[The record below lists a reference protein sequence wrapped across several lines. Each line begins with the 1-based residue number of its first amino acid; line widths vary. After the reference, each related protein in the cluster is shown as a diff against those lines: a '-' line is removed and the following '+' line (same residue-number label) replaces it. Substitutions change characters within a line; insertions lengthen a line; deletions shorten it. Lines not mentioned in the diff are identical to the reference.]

1 MNGEILNLSAIHNGG
16 KPELNVGIR
25 GNSFTIKLSEDK
37 TSLQFVD
44 VNGNKLKLDGELLLQ
59 ALGLIYL
66 STSIPS
72 SDDYLPVF
80 NGNDKI
86 AKSNLTLT
94 ELMSQLNKINNK
106 ADKAI
111 TLDGYGIKNAYT
123 KTQIDNMLVSI
134 MKYKG
139 TYASFEL
146 LTSDVADGTITPTVG
161 DVYNITN
168 AGGTDASGIEINAG
182 DNVVYN
188 GTGWDNFGGAFDAS
202 ELASKTEVTT
212 EISQAISNLSAEV
225 AQTYLKI
232 ADMYSKSQLYTKD
245 EVYNKAEINGKLS
258 NMYSKSQ
265 VYTKD
270 EVYNKSE
277 VDGKLT
283 GALHY
288 KGTYATFSALTTA
301 VSSGTIT
308 PSIGDVYNITNAGGT
323 DSHGT
328 EIKAGDNVIYNGTG
342 WDCSSGTIDLS
353 GYATSSS
360 LNSATS
366 ELETS
371 IQEVSSDL
379 STLSSTVSGHT
390 STISSMQ
397 TSLNNKA
404 TKSTTLSGYGITNA
418 YTKTEVDSKDTTI
431 KNSIPKVTVSTTPPT
446 SSSSGKTGDI
456 WIVYEA

>member
-59 ALGLIYL
+59 ALDLIYL

-80 NGNDKI
+80 NGDDKI
-86 AKSNLTLT
+86 AKSTLTLT

-161 DVYNITN
+161 DVYNITA

-202 ELASKTEVTT
+202 ELASKTEVTA

-245 EVYNKAEINGKLS
+245 EVYNKNEI
-258 NMYSKSQ
+258 
-265 VYTKD
+265 
-270 EVYNKSE
+270 
-277 VDGKLT
+277 DGKLT

-308 PSIGDVYNITNAGGT
+308 PATGDVYNITNAGGT

-360 LNSATS
+360 VNSATGA
-366 ELETS
+366 LETE
-371 IQEVSSDL
+371 IQEVSTDL
-379 STLSSTVSGHT
+379 SSLSSTVSGHT
-390 STISSMQ
+390 NTISSMQ

-456 WIVYEA
+456 WIVYEE

>member
-44 VNGNKLKLDGELLLQ
+44 VNGNKLKLDGDLLLQ

-72 SDDYLPVF
+72 SNDYLPVF
-80 NGNDKI
+80 NGDDKI
-86 AKSNLTLT
+86 AKSTLTLT
-94 ELMSQLNKINNK
+94 ELMAQLNKINNK

-161 DVYNITN
+161 DVYNITA

-245 EVYNKAEINGKLS
+245 EVYNKSEI
-258 NMYSKSQ
+258 
-265 VYTKD
+265 
-270 EVYNKSE
+270 
-277 VDGKLT
+277 DGKLT

-308 PSIGDVYNITNAGGT
+308 PAIGDVYNITNAGGT

-360 LNSATS
+360 VNSATGA
-366 ELETS
+366 LETE
-371 IQEVSSDL
+371 IQEVSTDL
-379 STLSSTVSGHT
+379 SSLSSTVSGHT
-390 STISSMQ
+390 NTISSMQ

>member
-80 NGNDKI
+80 NGDDKI
-86 AKSNLTLT
+86 AKSTLTLT
-94 ELMSQLNKINNK
+94 ELMAQLNKITNK

-146 LTSDVADGTITPTVG
+146 LTNDVADGTITPTVG
-161 DVYNITN
+161 DVYNITT

-202 ELASKTEVTT
+202 ELASKTEVTA
-212 EISQAISNLSAEV
+212 EISDAISNLSAEV

-232 ADMYSKSQLYTKD
+232 ADMYSKSQLYPTD
-245 EVYNKAEINGKLS
+245 ECC
-258 NMYSKSQ
+258 
-265 VYTKD
+265 
-270 EVYNKSE
+270 NKSE
-277 VDGKLT
+277 IDGKLT

-308 PSIGDVYNITNAGGT
+308 PATGDVYNITNAGGT

-360 LNSATS
+360 VNSATGA
-366 ELETS
+366 LETE

-379 STLSSTVSGHT
+379 SSLSSTVSGHT
-390 STISSMQ
+390 NTISSMQ

-456 WIVYEA
+456 WIVYEN

>member
-37 TSLQFVD
+37 TSLQFID

-86 AKSNLTLT
+86 AKSTLTLT
-94 ELMSQLNKINNK
+94 ELMAQLNKINNK

-139 TYASFEL
+139 TYASFES

-161 DVYNITN
+161 DVYNITA

-202 ELASKTEVTT
+202 ELASKTEVTA
-212 EISQAISNLSAEV
+212 EISDAISNLSAEV

-245 EVYNKAEINGKLS
+245 EVYNKSEI
-258 NMYSKSQ
+258 
-265 VYTKD
+265 
-270 EVYNKSE
+270 
-277 VDGKLT
+277 DGKLT

-308 PSIGDVYNITNAGGT
+308 PAIGDVYNITNAGGT

-360 LNSATS
+360 VNSATGA
-366 ELETS
+366 LETE
-371 IQEVSSDL
+371 IQEVSTDL
-379 STLSSTVSGHT
+379 SSLSSTVSGHT
-390 STISSMQ
+390 NTISSMQ

-456 WIVYEA
+456 WIVYEE

>member
-1 MNGEILNLSAIHNGG
+1 MNGEILNLSAIHNSG

-25 GNSFTIKLSEDK
+25 GNNFTIKLSEDK

-44 VNGNKLKLDGELLLQ
+44 VTGNKLKLVGDLLLQ

-86 AKSNLTLT
+86 AKSTLTLT
-94 ELMSQLNKINNK
+94 ELMAQLNKINNK

-139 TYASFEL
+139 TYTSFEL
-146 LTSDVADGTITPTVG
+146 LTSDVSDGTITPTVG

-202 ELASKTEVTT
+202 ELASKTEVTA
-212 EISQAISNLSAEV
+212 EISDAISNLSAEV

-232 ADMYSKSQLYTKD
+232 ADMYSKSQ
-245 EVYNKAEINGKLS
+245 VYS
-258 NMYSKSQ
+258 
-265 VYTKD
+265 KD

-277 VDGKLT
+277 IDGKLT

-288 KGTYATFSALTTA
+288 KSTYATFSALTTA

-308 PSIGDVYNITNAGGT
+308 PAIGDVYNITNAGGI

-360 LNSATS
+360 VNDAISVLDTD
-366 ELETS
+366 
-371 IQEVSSDL
+371 IREVSSDL
-379 STLSSTVSGHT
+379 LSLSSTVSGHT

-404 TKSTTLSGYGITNA
+404 NKSTTLNGYGITNA
-418 YTKTEVDSKDTTI
+418 YTKTEVDSKDTAI

-456 WIVYEA
+456 WIVYEE

>member
-37 TSLQFVD
+37 TSLQFID

-72 SDDYLPVF
+72 SNDYLPVF
-80 NGNDKI
+80 NGDDKI
-86 AKSNLTLT
+86 AKSTLTLT
-94 ELMSQLNKINNK
+94 ELMAQLNKINNK

-168 AGGTDASGIEINAG
+168 AGGIDASGIEINAG

-202 ELASKTEVTT
+202 ELASKTEVTA

-245 EVYNKAEINGKLS
+245 EVYNKSEI
-258 NMYSKSQ
+258 
-265 VYTKD
+265 
-270 EVYNKSE
+270 
-277 VDGKLT
+277 DGKLT

-308 PSIGDVYNITNAGGT
+308 PATGDVYNITNAGGT

-360 LNSATS
+360 VNSATGA
-366 ELETS
+366 LETE
-371 IQEVSSDL
+371 IQEVSTDL
-379 STLSSTVSGHT
+379 SSLSSTVSGHT
-390 STISSMQ
+390 NTISSMQ

-431 KNSIPKVTVSTTPPT
+431 QNSIPKVTVSTTPPT

-456 WIVYEA
+456 WIVYEE

>member
-25 GNSFTIKLSEDK
+25 RNSFTIKLSEDK

-44 VNGNKLKLDGELLLQ
+44 VNGNKLKLDGDLLLQ

-80 NGNDKI
+80 NGDDKI
-86 AKSNLTLT
+86 AKSTLTLT
-94 ELMSQLNKINNK
+94 ELMAQLNKINNK

-139 TYASFEL
+139 TYTSFEL
-146 LTSDVADGTITPTVG
+146 LTSDVSDGTITPTVG

-202 ELASKTEVTT
+202 ELASKTEVTA
-212 EISQAISNLSAEV
+212 EISAAISNLSAEV

-245 EVYNKAEINGKLS
+245 EVYNKAE
-258 NMYSKSQ
+258 
-265 VYTKD
+265 
-270 EVYNKSE
+270 

-288 KGTYATFSALTTA
+288 KDTYATFSALTTA

-308 PSIGDVYNITNAGGT
+308 PTIGDVYNITNAGGI

-360 LNSATS
+360 VNDAISVLDTD
-366 ELETS
+366 
-371 IQEVSSDL
+371 IREVSSDL
-379 STLSSTVSGHT
+379 SSLSSTVSGHT

-404 TKSTTLSGYGITNA
+404 NKSTTLSGYGITNA
-418 YTKTEVDSKDTTI
+418 YTKTEVDSKDTAI

-456 WIVYEA
+456 WIVYEE

>member
-25 GNSFTIKLSEDK
+25 GNSFAIKLSEDK
-37 TSLQFVD
+37 TSLQFID

-80 NGNDKI
+80 NGDDKI
-86 AKSNLTLT
+86 AKSTLTLT
-94 ELMSQLNKINNK
+94 ELMAQLNKINNK

-146 LTSDVADGTITPTVG
+146 LTSDVSDGTITPTVG
-161 DVYNITN
+161 DVYNITA

-202 ELASKTEVTT
+202 ELASKTEVTA
-212 EISQAISNLSAEV
+212 EISAAISNLSAEV

-232 ADMYSKSQLYTKD
+232 ADMYSKSQL
-245 EVYNKAEINGKLS
+245 
-258 NMYSKSQ
+258 
-265 VYTKD
+265 YTKD

-308 PSIGDVYNITNAGGT
+308 PSIGDVYNITNAGDT

-456 WIVYEA
+456 WIVYEN

>member
-16 KPELNVGIR
+16 NPELNVGIR

-44 VNGNKLKLDGELLLQ
+44 VNGNKLKLDGDLLLH

-80 NGNDKI
+80 NGDDKI
-86 AKSNLTLT
+86 AKSTLTLT
-94 ELMSQLNKINNK
+94 ELMAQLNKINNK

-139 TYASFEL
+139 TYTSFEL
-146 LTSDVADGTITPTVG
+146 LTSDVSDGTITPTVG

-168 AGGTDASGIEINAG
+168 AGGTDSSGIEINAG

-202 ELASKTEVTT
+202 ELASKTEVTA
-212 EISQAISNLSAEV
+212 EISQAISNLSEEV

-245 EVYNKAEINGKLS
+245 EVYNKAE
-258 NMYSKSQ
+258 
-265 VYTKD
+265 
-270 EVYNKSE
+270 

-288 KGTYATFSALTTA
+288 KDTYATFSALTTA

-308 PSIGDVYNITNAGGT
+308 PTIGDVYNITNAGGI

-360 LNSATS
+360 VNSAIS
-366 ELETS
+366 VLDS
-371 IQEVSSDL
+371 DIRKVSSDL
-379 STLSSTVSGHT
+379 SSLSSTVSGHT

-404 TKSTTLSGYGITNA
+404 NKSTTLSGYGITNA

-456 WIVYEA
+456 WIVYEE

>member
-80 NGNDKI
+80 NGDDKI
-86 AKSNLTLT
+86 AKSTLTLT
-94 ELMSQLNKINNK
+94 ELMAQLNKITNK

-146 LTSDVADGTITPTVG
+146 LTNDVADGTITPTVG
-161 DVYNITN
+161 DVYNITT

-202 ELASKTEVTT
+202 ELASKTEVTA
-212 EISQAISNLSAEV
+212 EISDAISNLSAEV

-245 EVYNKAEINGKLS
+245 EVYNKSEI
-258 NMYSKSQ
+258 
-265 VYTKD
+265 
-270 EVYNKSE
+270 
-277 VDGKLT
+277 DGKLT

-308 PSIGDVYNITNAGGT
+308 PATGDVYNITNAGGT

-360 LNSATS
+360 VNSATGA
-366 ELETS
+366 LETE

-379 STLSSTVSGHT
+379 SSLSSTVSGHT
-390 STISSMQ
+390 NTISSMQ

-456 WIVYEA
+456 WIVYEN

>member
-37 TSLQFVD
+37 TSLQFID
-44 VNGNKLKLDGELLLQ
+44 MNGNKLKLDGDLLLQ

-80 NGNDKI
+80 NGDDKI
-86 AKSNLTLT
+86 AKSTLTLT
-94 ELMSQLNKINNK
+94 ELMTQLNKINNK

-146 LTSDVADGTITPTVG
+146 LTGDMSDGTITPTVG
-161 DVYNITN
+161 DVYNITT
-168 AGGTDASGIEINAG
+168 AGGTDATGIEINAG

-202 ELASKTEVTT
+202 ELASKTEVTA
-212 EISQAISNLSAEV
+212 EISEAISNLSAQV

-245 EVYNKAEINGKLS
+245 EVYNKSEI
-258 NMYSKSQ
+258 
-265 VYTKD
+265 
-270 EVYNKSE
+270 
-277 VDGKLT
+277 DGKLT

-288 KGTYATFSALTTA
+288 KGTYASFSALTSA

-308 PSIGDVYNITNAGGT
+308 PATGDVYNITNAGGT

-353 GYATSSS
+353 GYATTSSV
-360 LNSATS
+360 NNATS
-366 ELETS
+366 ALETE
-371 IQEVSSDL
+371 IQEVSTDL
-379 STLSSTVSGHT
+379 SSLSSTVSGHT
-390 STISSMQ
+390 NTISSMQ

>member
-1 MNGEILNLSAIHNGG
+1 MNGENLNLSAIHNGG

-37 TSLQFVD
+37 TSLQFID
-44 VNGNKLKLDGELLLQ
+44 VNGNKLKLDGDLLLQ

-80 NGNDKI
+80 NGDDKI
-86 AKSNLTLT
+86 AKSTLTLT
-94 ELMSQLNKINNK
+94 ELMAQLNKINNK

-146 LTSDVADGTITPTVG
+146 LTGDVADGTITPTVG

-202 ELASKTEVTT
+202 ELASKTEVTA
-212 EISQAISNLSAEV
+212 EISDAISNLSAEV

-245 EVYNKAEINGKLS
+245 EVYNKSEI
-258 NMYSKSQ
+258 
-265 VYTKD
+265 
-270 EVYNKSE
+270 
-277 VDGKLT
+277 DGKLT

-308 PSIGDVYNITNAGGT
+308 PAIGDVYNITNAGGT

-360 LNSATS
+360 VNSATGA
-366 ELETS
+366 LETE
-371 IQEVSSDL
+371 IQEVSTDL
-379 STLSSTVSGHT
+379 SSLSSTVSGHT
-390 STISSMQ
+390 NTISSMQ

-418 YTKTEVDSKDTTI
+418 YTKTEVDSKDTAIT
-431 KNSIPKVTVSTTPPT
+431 NSIPKVTVSTTPPT

-456 WIVYEA
+456 WIVYEE

>member
-44 VNGNKLKLDGELLLQ
+44 VNGNKLKLDGDLLLQ

-80 NGNDKI
+80 NGDDKI
-86 AKSNLTLT
+86 AKSTLTLT
-94 ELMSQLNKINNK
+94 ELMAQLNKINNK

-146 LTSDVADGTITPTVG
+146 LTGDVSDGTITPTVG

-202 ELASKTEVTT
+202 ELASKTEVTA
-212 EISQAISNLSAEV
+212 EISAAISNLSAEV

-245 EVYNKAEINGKLS
+245 EVYNKSEI
-258 NMYSKSQ
+258 
-265 VYTKD
+265 
-270 EVYNKSE
+270 
-277 VDGKLT
+277 DGKLT

-308 PSIGDVYNITNAGGT
+308 PITGDVYNITNAGGT

-328 EIKAGDNVIYNGTG
+328 VIKAGDNVIYSGTG

-353 GYATSSS
+353 EYATTSSV
-360 LNSATS
+360 NNATS
-366 ELETS
+366 ALETD
-371 IQEVSSDL
+371 IQEVSTDL
-379 STLSSTVSGHT
+379 SSLSSTVSGHT
-390 STISSMQ
+390 NTISSMQ
-397 TSLNNKA
+397 TSLNSKA

-418 YTKTEVDSKDTTI
+418 YTKTEVDNKDTTI
-431 KNSIPKVTVSTTPPT
+431 QNSIPKVTVSTNPPT

-456 WIVYEA
+456 WIVYEQ

>member
-1 MNGEILNLSAIHNGG
+1 MNGENLNLSAIHNGG

-37 TSLQFVD
+37 TSLQFID
-44 VNGNKLKLDGELLLQ
+44 VNGNKLKLDGDLLLQ

-80 NGNDKI
+80 NGDDKI
-86 AKSNLTLT
+86 AKSTLTLT
-94 ELMSQLNKINNK
+94 ELMAQLNKINNK

-146 LTSDVADGTITPTVG
+146 LTGDVADGTITPTVG

-202 ELASKTEVTT
+202 ELASKTEVTA
-212 EISQAISNLSAEV
+212 EISDAISNLSAEV

-245 EVYNKAEINGKLS
+245 EVYNKSEI
-258 NMYSKSQ
+258 
-265 VYTKD
+265 
-270 EVYNKSE
+270 
-277 VDGKLT
+277 DGKLT

-308 PSIGDVYNITNAGGT
+308 PAIGDVYNITNAGGT

-353 GYATSSS
+353 GYATTSSV
-360 LNSATS
+360 NSATS
-366 ELETS
+366 ELETD

-379 STLSSTVSGHT
+379 SSLSSTVSGHT
-390 STISSMQ
+390 NTISSMQ

-456 WIVYEA
+456 WIVYEE

>member
-80 NGNDKI
+80 NGDDKI
-86 AKSNLTLT
+86 AKSTLTLT
-94 ELMSQLNKINNK
+94 ELMAQLNKINNK

-139 TYASFEL
+139 TYTSFEL
-146 LTSDVADGTITPTVG
+146 LTSDVSDGTITPIVG

-202 ELASKTEVTT
+202 ELASKTEVTA
-212 EISQAISNLSAEV
+212 EISQAISNLNAEV

-245 EVYNKAEINGKLS
+245 EVYNKAE
-258 NMYSKSQ
+258 
-265 VYTKD
+265 
-270 EVYNKSE
+270 

-288 KGTYATFSALTTA
+288 KDTYATFSALTTA

-308 PSIGDVYNITNAGGT
+308 PSIGDVYNITNAGGI

-353 GYATSSS
+353 EYATSSS
-360 LNSATS
+360 VNSAIS
-366 ELETS
+366 VLDS
-371 IQEVSSDL
+371 DIREVSSDL
-379 STLSSTVSGHT
+379 SSLSSTVSGHT

-404 TKSTTLSGYGITNA
+404 NKSTTLSGYGITNA

-456 WIVYEA
+456 WIVYEE

>member
-25 GNSFTIKLSEDK
+25 GNSFAIKLSEDK
-37 TSLQFVD
+37 TSLQFID
-44 VNGNKLKLDGELLLQ
+44 ANGNKLKLDGELLLQ

-80 NGNDKI
+80 NGDDKI
-86 AKSNLTLT
+86 AKSTLTLT
-94 ELMSQLNKINNK
+94 ELMAQLNKINNK

-139 TYASFEL
+139 TYTSFEL
-146 LTSDVADGTITPTVG
+146 LTSDVSDGTITPTVG
-161 DVYNITN
+161 DVYNITA
-168 AGGTDASGIEINAG
+168 AGGTDESGIEINAG

-202 ELASKTEVTT
+202 ELASKTEVTA

-245 EVYNKAEINGKLS
+245 EVYNKSEI
-258 NMYSKSQ
+258 
-265 VYTKD
+265 
-270 EVYNKSE
+270 
-277 VDGKLT
+277 DGKLT

-308 PSIGDVYNITNAGGT
+308 PATGDVYNITNAGGT

-360 LNSATS
+360 VNSATGA
-366 ELETS
+366 LETE
-371 IQEVSSDL
+371 IQEVSTDL
-379 STLSSTVSGHT
+379 SSLSSTVSGHT
-390 STISSMQ
+390 NTISSMQ

-456 WIVYEA
+456 WIVYEE

>member
-1 MNGEILNLSAIHNGG
+1 
-16 KPELNVGIR
+16 
-25 GNSFTIKLSEDK
+25 
-37 TSLQFVD
+37 
-44 VNGNKLKLDGELLLQ
+44 
-59 ALGLIYL
+59 
-66 STSIPS
+66 
-72 SDDYLPVF
+72 
-80 NGNDKI
+80 
-86 AKSNLTLT
+86 
-94 ELMSQLNKINNK
+94 
-106 ADKAI
+106 
-111 TLDGYGIKNAYT
+111 
-123 KTQIDNMLVSI
+123 MLVSI

-146 LTSDVADGTITPTVG
+146 LTGDVADGTITPTVG
-161 DVYNITN
+161 DVYNITA
-168 AGGTDASGIEINAG
+168 AGGTDATGIEINAG

-202 ELASKTEVTT
+202 ELASKTEVTA
-212 EISQAISNLSAEV
+212 EISEAISNLSAEV

-245 EVYNKAEINGKLS
+245 EVYNKSEI
-258 NMYSKSQ
+258 
-265 VYTKD
+265 
-270 EVYNKSE
+270 
-277 VDGKLT
+277 DGKLT

-308 PSIGDVYNITNAGGT
+308 PTTGDVYNITNAGGT

-360 LNSATS
+360 VNDATS
-366 ELETS
+366 ALETD

-379 STLSSTVSGHT
+379 SSLSSTVSGHT
-390 STISSMQ
+390 NTISSMQ

-418 YTKTEVDSKDTTI
+418 YTKTEVDNKDTTI

-456 WIVYEA
+456 WIVYEQ

>member
-37 TSLQFVD
+37 TSLQFID

-80 NGNDKI
+80 NGDDKI
-86 AKSNLTLT
+86 AKSTLTLT
-94 ELMSQLNKINNK
+94 ELMAQLNKINNK

-146 LTSDVADGTITPTVG
+146 LTGDVADGTITPTVG

-202 ELASKTEVTT
+202 ELASKTEVTA
-212 EISQAISNLSAEV
+212 EISDAISNLSAEV

-245 EVYNKAEINGKLS
+245 EVYNKTEI
-258 NMYSKSQ
+258 
-265 VYTKD
+265 
-270 EVYNKSE
+270 
-277 VDGKLT
+277 DGKLT

-308 PSIGDVYNITNAGGT
+308 PATGDVYNITNAGGT

-360 LNSATS
+360 VNSATGA
-366 ELETS
+366 LETE
-371 IQEVSSDL
+371 IQEVSTDL
-379 STLSSTVSGHT
+379 SSLSSTVSGHT
-390 STISSMQ
+390 NTISSMQ

-456 WIVYEA
+456 WIVYEE

>member
-25 GNSFTIKLSEDK
+25 GYSFTIKLSEDK

-44 VNGNKLKLDGELLLQ
+44 VNGNKLKLDGDLLLQ

-80 NGNDKI
+80 NGDDKI
-86 AKSNLTLT
+86 AKSTLTLT
-94 ELMSQLNKINNK
+94 ELMAQLNKINNK

-202 ELASKTEVTT
+202 ELASKTEVTA
-212 EISQAISNLSAEV
+212 EISDAISNLSAEV

-245 EVYNKAEINGKLS
+245 EVYNKSEI
-258 NMYSKSQ
+258 
-265 VYTKD
+265 
-270 EVYNKSE
+270 
-277 VDGKLT
+277 DGKLT

-308 PSIGDVYNITNAGGT
+308 PATGDVYNITNAGGT

-353 GYATSSS
+353 EYATSSS
-360 LNSATS
+360 VNSAIS
-366 ELETS
+366 VLDS
-371 IQEVSSDL
+371 DIRKVSSDL
-379 STLSSTVSGHT
+379 SSLSSTVSGHT

-456 WIVYEA
+456 WIVYEE

>member
-80 NGNDKI
+80 NGDDKI

-94 ELMSQLNKINNK
+94 ELMAQLNKINNK

-146 LTSDVADGTITPTVG
+146 LTGDVADGTIIPTVG
-161 DVYNITN
+161 DVYNITA

-202 ELASKTEVTT
+202 ELANKTEVTA
-212 EISQAISNLSAEV
+212 EISDAISNLSAEV

-245 EVYNKAEINGKLS
+245 EVYNKSEI
-258 NMYSKSQ
+258 
-265 VYTKD
+265 
-270 EVYNKSE
+270 
-277 VDGKLT
+277 DGKLT

-308 PSIGDVYNITNAGGT
+308 PAIGDVYNITNAGGT

-353 GYATSSS
+353 GYATSSFV
-360 LNSATS
+360 NSATGA
-366 ELETS
+366 LETE
-371 IQEVSSDL
+371 IQGVSTDL
-379 STLSSTVSGHT
+379 SSLSSTVSGHT
-390 STISSMQ
+390 NTISSMQ

>member
-44 VNGNKLKLDGELLLQ
+44 VNGNKLKLDGDLLLQ

-80 NGNDKI
+80 NGDDKI
-86 AKSNLTLT
+86 AKSTLTLT
-94 ELMSQLNKINNK
+94 ELMAQLNKINNK

-146 LTSDVADGTITPTVG
+146 LTGDVADGTITPTVG
-161 DVYNITN
+161 DVYNITT

-202 ELASKTEVTT
+202 ELASKTDVTA
-212 EISQAISNLSAEV
+212 EISDAISNLSAEV

-245 EVYNKAEINGKLS
+245 EVYNKSEI
-258 NMYSKSQ
+258 
-265 VYTKD
+265 
-270 EVYNKSE
+270 
-277 VDGKLT
+277 DGKLT

-308 PSIGDVYNITNAGGT
+308 PATGDVYNITNAGGT

-360 LNSATS
+360 VNSATGA
-366 ELETS
+366 LETE
-371 IQEVSSDL
+371 IQEVSTDL
-379 STLSSTVSGHT
+379 SSLSSTVSGHT
-390 STISSMQ
+390 NTISSMQ

-404 TKSTTLSGYGITNA
+404 TKSTTLSEYGITNA

-431 KNSIPKVTVSTTPPT
+431 QNSIPKVTVSTTPPT

-456 WIVYEA
+456 WIVYEE

>member
-80 NGNDKI
+80 NGDDKI
-86 AKSNLTLT
+86 AKSTLTLT
-94 ELMSQLNKINNK
+94 QLMSQLNKINNK

-139 TYASFEL
+139 TYTSFEL
-146 LTSDVADGTITPTVG
+146 LTGDVSDGTITPTVG

-202 ELASKTEVTT
+202 ELASKTEVTA
-212 EISQAISNLSAEV
+212 EISQAISNLNAEV

-245 EVYNKAEINGKLS
+245 EVYNKAE
-258 NMYSKSQ
+258 
-265 VYTKD
+265 
-270 EVYNKSE
+270 

-288 KGTYATFSALTTA
+288 KDTYATFSALTTA

-308 PSIGDVYNITNAGGT
+308 PAIGDVYNITNAGGI

-360 LNSATS
+360 VNDAISVLDTD
-366 ELETS
+366 
-371 IQEVSSDL
+371 IREVSSDL
-379 STLSSTVSGHT
+379 LSLSSTVSGYT

-404 TKSTTLSGYGITNA
+404 NKSTTLNGYGITNA

-456 WIVYEA
+456 WIVYEE

>member
-72 SDDYLPVF
+72 SDDYLPIF
-80 NGNDKI
+80 NGDDKI
-86 AKSNLTLT
+86 AKSTLTLT
-94 ELMSQLNKINNK
+94 ELMAQLNKINNK

-146 LTSDVADGTITPTVG
+146 LTGDVADGTITPTVG

-202 ELASKTEVTT
+202 ELASKTEVTA
-212 EISQAISNLSAEV
+212 EISDAISNLSAEV

-245 EVYNKAEINGKLS
+245 EVYNKTEI
-258 NMYSKSQ
+258 
-265 VYTKD
+265 
-270 EVYNKSE
+270 
-277 VDGKLT
+277 DGKLT

-308 PSIGDVYNITNAGGT
+308 PATGDVYNITNAGGT

-360 LNSATS
+360 VNSATGA
-366 ELETS
+366 LETE
-371 IQEVSSDL
+371 IQEVSTDL
-379 STLSSTVSGHT
+379 SSLSSTVSGHT
-390 STISSMQ
+390 NTISSMQ

-456 WIVYEA
+456 WIVYEE

>member
-44 VNGNKLKLDGELLLQ
+44 VNGNKLKLDGDLLLQ

-72 SDDYLPVF
+72 SNDYLPVF
-80 NGNDKI
+80 NGDDKI
-86 AKSNLTLT
+86 AKSTLTLT
-94 ELMSQLNKINNK
+94 ELMAQLNKINNK

-146 LTSDVADGTITPTVG
+146 LTSSVADGTITPTVG

-202 ELASKTEVTT
+202 ELASKTEVTA

-245 EVYNKAEINGKLS
+245 EVYNKSEI
-258 NMYSKSQ
+258 
-265 VYTKD
+265 
-270 EVYNKSE
+270 
-277 VDGKLT
+277 DGKLT

-308 PSIGDVYNITNAGGT
+308 PATGDVYNITNAGGT

-360 LNSATS
+360 VNSATGA
-366 ELETS
+366 LETE

-379 STLSSTVSGHT
+379 SSLSSTVSGHT
-390 STISSMQ
+390 NTISSMQ

-431 KNSIPKVTVSTTPPT
+431 QNSIPKVTVSTTPPT

-456 WIVYEA
+456 WIVYEE

>member
-37 TSLQFVD
+37 TSLQFID
-44 VNGNKLKLDGELLLQ
+44 VNGNKLKLDGDLLLQ

-80 NGNDKI
+80 NGDDKI
-86 AKSNLTLT
+86 AKSTLTLT
-94 ELMSQLNKINNK
+94 ELMAQLNKINNK

-161 DVYNITN
+161 DAYNITA

-202 ELASKTEVTT
+202 ELASKTEVTA

-245 EVYNKAEINGKLS
+245 EVYNKSEI
-258 NMYSKSQ
+258 
-265 VYTKD
+265 
-270 EVYNKSE
+270 
-277 VDGKLT
+277 DGKLT

-308 PSIGDVYNITNAGGT
+308 PATGDVYNITNAGGT

-360 LNSATS
+360 VNSATGA
-366 ELETS
+366 LETE
-371 IQEVSSDL
+371 IQEVSTDL
-379 STLSSTVSGHT
+379 SSLSSTVSGHT
-390 STISSMQ
+390 NTISSMQ

>member
-37 TSLQFVD
+37 TSLQFID

-80 NGNDKI
+80 NGDDKI
-86 AKSNLTLT
+86 AKSTLTLT
-94 ELMSQLNKINNK
+94 ELMAQLNKINNK

-139 TYASFEL
+139 TYASFES

-161 DVYNITN
+161 DVYNITA

-202 ELASKTEVTT
+202 ELASKTEVTA

-245 EVYNKAEINGKLS
+245 EVYNKSEI
-258 NMYSKSQ
+258 
-265 VYTKD
+265 
-270 EVYNKSE
+270 
-277 VDGKLT
+277 DGKLT

-308 PSIGDVYNITNAGGT
+308 PATGDVYNITNAGGT

-360 LNSATS
+360 VNSATGA
-366 ELETS
+366 LETE
-371 IQEVSSDL
+371 IQEVSTDL
-379 STLSSTVSGHT
+379 SSLSSTVSGHT
-390 STISSMQ
+390 NTISSMQ

-431 KNSIPKVTVSTTPPT
+431 QNSIPKVTVSTTPPT

-456 WIVYEA
+456 WIVYEE

>member
-25 GNSFTIKLSEDK
+25 GNSFAIKLSEDK
-37 TSLQFVD
+37 TSLQFID
-44 VNGNKLKLDGELLLQ
+44 ANGNKLKLDGELLLQ

-80 NGNDKI
+80 NGDDKI
-86 AKSNLTLT
+86 AKSTLTLT
-94 ELMSQLNKINNK
+94 ELMAQLNKINNK

-146 LTSDVADGTITPTVG
+146 LTSDVSDGTITPTVG
-161 DVYNITN
+161 DVYNITA

-202 ELASKTEVTT
+202 ELASKTEVTA

-245 EVYNKAEINGKLS
+245 EVYNKSEI
-258 NMYSKSQ
+258 
-265 VYTKD
+265 
-270 EVYNKSE
+270 
-277 VDGKLT
+277 DGKLT

-308 PSIGDVYNITNAGGT
+308 PATGDVYNITNAGGT

-360 LNSATS
+360 VNSATGA
-366 ELETS
+366 LETE
-371 IQEVSSDL
+371 IQEVSTDL
-379 STLSSTVSGHT
+379 SSLSSTVSGHT
-390 STISSMQ
+390 NTISSMQ

-456 WIVYEA
+456 WIVYEE

>member
-25 GNSFTIKLSEDK
+25 GNSFTIKLSKDK

-80 NGNDKI
+80 NGDDKI
-86 AKSNLTLT
+86 AKSTLTLT
-94 ELMSQLNKINNK
+94 ELMAQLNKINSK

-139 TYASFEL
+139 TYTSFEL
-146 LTSDVADGTITPTVG
+146 LTSDVSDGTITPTVG

-168 AGGTDASGIEINAG
+168 AGGADASGIEINAG

-202 ELASKTEVTT
+202 ELASKTEVTA
-212 EISQAISNLSAEV
+212 EISGAISNLSAEV

-245 EVYNKAEINGKLS
+245 EVYNKSEI
-258 NMYSKSQ
+258 
-265 VYTKD
+265 
-270 EVYNKSE
+270 
-277 VDGKLT
+277 DGRLT

-308 PSIGDVYNITNAGGT
+308 PAIGDVYNITNAGGI

-328 EIKAGDNVIYNGTG
+328 EIKAGDNVIYKGTG

-353 GYATSSS
+353 EYATSSS
-360 LNSATS
+360 VNSAIS
-366 ELETS
+366 VLDS
-371 IQEVSSDL
+371 DIRKVSSDL
-379 STLSSTVSGHT
+379 SSLSSTVSGHT

-404 TKSTTLSGYGITNA
+404 NKSTTLSGYGITNA
-418 YTKTEVDSKDTTI
+418 YTKTEVDSKDTAI

-456 WIVYEA
+456 WIVYEE

>member
-44 VNGNKLKLDGELLLQ
+44 VNGNKLKLDGDLLLQ

-80 NGNDKI
+80 NGDDKI
-86 AKSNLTLT
+86 AKSTLTLT
-94 ELMSQLNKINNK
+94 ELMAQLNKINNK

-146 LTSDVADGTITPTVG
+146 LTG
-161 DVYNITN
+161 DVYNITA

-202 ELASKTEVTT
+202 ELATKTEVTA
-212 EISQAISNLSAEV
+212 EISEAISNLSAQV

-245 EVYNKAEINGKLS
+245 EVYNKSEI
-258 NMYSKSQ
+258 
-265 VYTKD
+265 
-270 EVYNKSE
+270 
-277 VDGKLT
+277 DGKLT

-308 PSIGDVYNITNAGGT
+308 PITGDVYNITNAGGT

-328 EIKAGDNVIYNGTG
+328 VIKAGDNVIYNGTG

-353 GYATSSS
+353 EYATTSSV
-360 LNSATS
+360 NNATS
-366 ELETS
+366 ALETD

-379 STLSSTVSGHT
+379 SSLSSTVSGHT
-390 STISSMQ
+390 NTISSMQ

-431 KNSIPKVTVSTTPPT
+431 KSLIPTVTVSTTPPT

-456 WIVYEA
+456 WIVYEV

>member
-80 NGNDKI
+80 NGDDKI
-86 AKSNLTLT
+86 AKSTLTLT
-94 ELMSQLNKINNK
+94 QLMSQLNKINNK

-202 ELASKTEVTT
+202 ELASKTEVTA

-245 EVYNKAEINGKLS
+245 EVYNKNEI
-258 NMYSKSQ
+258 
-265 VYTKD
+265 
-270 EVYNKSE
+270 
-277 VDGKLT
+277 DGKLT

-308 PSIGDVYNITNAGGT
+308 PATGDVYNITNAGGT

-360 LNSATS
+360 VNSATGA
-366 ELETS
+366 LETE
-371 IQEVSSDL
+371 IQEVSTDL
-379 STLSSTVSGHT
+379 SSLSSTVSGHT
-390 STISSMQ
+390 NTISSMQ

-456 WIVYEA
+456 WIVYEE

>member
-37 TSLQFVD
+37 TSLQFID
-44 VNGNKLKLDGELLLQ
+44 VNGNKLKLDGDLLLQ

-80 NGNDKI
+80 NGDDKI
-86 AKSNLTLT
+86 AKSTLTLT

-139 TYASFEL
+139 TYDSFEL
-146 LTSDVADGTITPTVG
+146 LTGNVADGTITPTVG
-161 DVYNITN
+161 DVYNITA

-202 ELASKTEVTT
+202 ELASKTEVTA
-212 EISQAISNLSAEV
+212 EISGAISNLSAEV

-245 EVYNKAEINGKLS
+245 EVYNKTEI
-258 NMYSKSQ
+258 
-265 VYTKD
+265 
-270 EVYNKSE
+270 
-277 VDGKLT
+277 DGKLT

-308 PSIGDVYNITNAGGT
+308 PATGDVYNITNAGGT

-342 WDCSSGTIDLS
+342 WDCSSGTMDLS
-353 GYATSSS
+353 EYATSSS
-360 LNSATS
+360 VNSATS
-366 ELETS
+366 ALETN

-379 STLSSTVSGHT
+379 SSLSSTVSGHT
-390 STISSMQ
+390 NTISSMQ

-456 WIVYEA
+456 WIVYEE

>member
-80 NGNDKI
+80 NGDDKI
-86 AKSNLTLT
+86 AKSTLTLT
-94 ELMSQLNKINNK
+94 QLMSQLNKINNK

-139 TYASFEL
+139 TYTSFEL
-146 LTSDVADGTITPTVG
+146 LTGDVSDGTITPTVG

-202 ELASKTEVTT
+202 ELASKTEVTA
-212 EISQAISNLSAEV
+212 EISQAISNLNAEV

-245 EVYNKAEINGKLS
+245 EVYNKAE
-258 NMYSKSQ
+258 
-265 VYTKD
+265 
-270 EVYNKSE
+270 

-288 KGTYATFSALTTA
+288 KDTYATFSALTTA

-308 PSIGDVYNITNAGGT
+308 PAIGDVYNITNAGGI

-360 LNSATS
+360 VNDAISVLDTD
-366 ELETS
+366 
-371 IQEVSSDL
+371 IREVSSDL
-379 STLSSTVSGHT
+379 LSLSSTVSGHT

-404 TKSTTLSGYGITNA
+404 NKSTTLNGYGITNA

-456 WIVYEA
+456 WIVYEE

>member
-37 TSLQFVD
+37 TSLQFID
-44 VNGNKLKLDGELLLQ
+44 MNGNKLKLDGDLLLQ

-80 NGNDKI
+80 NGDDKI

-94 ELMSQLNKINNK
+94 ELMAQLNKITNK

-146 LTSDVADGTITPTVG
+146 LTGDVADGTITPTVG
-161 DVYNITN
+161 DVYNITT
-168 AGGTDASGIEINAG
+168 AGGTDATGIEINAG

-202 ELASKTEVTT
+202 ELASKTEVTA
-212 EISQAISNLSAEV
+212 EISEAISNLSAQV

-245 EVYNKAEINGKLS
+245 EVYNKSEI
-258 NMYSKSQ
+258 
-265 VYTKD
+265 
-270 EVYNKSE
+270 
-277 VDGKLT
+277 DGKLT

-288 KGTYATFSALTTA
+288 KGTYASFSALTSA

-308 PSIGDVYNITNAGGT
+308 PATGDVYNITNAGGT

-353 GYATSSS
+353 GYATTSSV
-360 LNSATS
+360 NSATS
-366 ELETS
+366 ALETD
-371 IQEVSSDL
+371 IQEVSTDL
-379 STLSSTVSGHT
+379 SSLSSTVSGHT
-390 STISSMQ
+390 NTLSSMQ

>member
-86 AKSNLTLT
+86 AKSTLTLT
-94 ELMSQLNKINNK
+94 DLMAQLNKINNK

-139 TYASFEL
+139 TYTSFEL
-146 LTSDVADGTITPTVG
+146 LTSDVSDGTITPTVG
-161 DVYNITN
+161 DVYNITA

-188 GTGWDNFGGAFDAS
+188 GTGWD
-202 ELASKTEVTT
+202 
-212 EISQAISNLSAEV
+212 
-225 AQTYLKI
+225 
-232 ADMYSKSQLYTKD
+232 
-245 EVYNKAEINGKLS
+245 
-258 NMYSKSQ
+258 
-265 VYTKD
+265 
-270 EVYNKSE
+270 
-277 VDGKLT
+277 
-283 GALHY
+283 
-288 KGTYATFSALTTA
+288 
-301 VSSGTIT
+301 
-308 PSIGDVYNITNAGGT
+308 
-323 DSHGT
+323 
-328 EIKAGDNVIYNGTG
+328 
-342 WDCSSGTIDLS
+342 CSSGTIDLS
-353 GYATSSS
+353 EYATTSSV
-360 LNSATS
+360 NSATS
-366 ELETS
+366 ELETD

-379 STLSSTVSGHT
+379 SSLSSTVSGHT

-404 TKSTTLSGYGITNA
+404 NKSTTLSGYGITNA

-456 WIVYEA
+456 WIVYEN

>member
-44 VNGNKLKLDGELLLQ
+44 VNGNKLKLDGDLLLQ

-72 SDDYLPVF
+72 LDDYLPVF
-80 NGNDKI
+80 NGDDKI
-86 AKSNLTLT
+86 AKSTLTLT
-94 ELMSQLNKINNK
+94 ELMAQLNKINNK

-139 TYASFEL
+139 TYTSFEL
-146 LTSDVADGTITPTVG
+146 LTSDVSDGTITPTVG

-202 ELASKTEVTT
+202 ELASKIEVTA
-212 EISQAISNLSAEV
+212 EISQAIYNLSEEV

-245 EVYNKAEINGKLS
+245 EVYNKSEI
-258 NMYSKSQ
+258 
-265 VYTKD
+265 
-270 EVYNKSE
+270 
-277 VDGKLT
+277 DGKLT

-308 PSIGDVYNITNAGGT
+308 PAIGDVYNITNAGGI

-328 EIKAGDNVIYNGTG
+328 EIKAGDNVTYNGTG

-353 GYATSSS
+353 EYATSSS
-360 LNSATS
+360 VNSAIS
-366 ELETS
+366 VLDS
-371 IQEVSSDL
+371 DIQEVSSDL
-379 STLSSTVSGHT
+379 SSLSSTVSGHT

-397 TSLNNKA
+397 TLLNNKA

-418 YTKTEVDSKDTTI
+418 YTKTEVDSKDTAI

-456 WIVYEA
+456 WIVYEE

>member
-25 GNSFTIKLSEDK
+25 GNSFAIKLSEDK

-44 VNGNKLKLDGELLLQ
+44 ANGNKLKLDGELLLQ

-80 NGNDKI
+80 NGDDKI
-86 AKSNLTLT
+86 AKSTLTLT
-94 ELMSQLNKINNK
+94 ELMAQLNKINNK

-146 LTSDVADGTITPTVG
+146 LTGDVSDGTITPTVG
-161 DVYNITN
+161 DVYNITA

-202 ELASKTEVTT
+202 ELASKTEVTA
-212 EISQAISNLSAEV
+212 EISDAISNLSAEV

-245 EVYNKAEINGKLS
+245 EVYNKSEI
-258 NMYSKSQ
+258 
-265 VYTKD
+265 
-270 EVYNKSE
+270 
-277 VDGKLT
+277 DGKLT

-308 PSIGDVYNITNAGGT
+308 PATGDVYNITNAGGT

-360 LNSATS
+360 VNSATGA
-366 ELETS
+366 LETE

-379 STLSSTVSGHT
+379 SSLSSTVSGHT
-390 STISSMQ
+390 NTISSMQ

-418 YTKTEVDSKDTTI
+418 YTKTEVDSKDTAIT
-431 KNSIPKVTVSTTPPT
+431 NSIPKVTVSTTPPT